1 MPSKKRKSKMLRPEQ
16 WEKLSDEE
24 LLNLRVRDLG
34 LRIEGTELQDRIAQL
49 YADLNAVGISFHPP
63 CYLADEWMC
72 PDRVPII
79 GIPFYL
85 AHPRLKQL
93 EHDMMLEVEGGT
105 ESSCIKLL
113 RHESGHAINYAY
125 HLFSRTRWRQLFG
138 RFSAMYSDVYQP
150 RPYSKRYVVHLEG
163 NYAQAHPDEDFAETF
178 AVCITPG
185 SNWRIRYRGWG
196 AMKKLLYV
204 DHLIREIGPAKP
216 VVNSR
221 EELAAASRMTSTLA
235 AYYDRRRR
243 YLREEFPGFYDLG
256 LQRLFAPQDASRGGE
271 SAAAFLRRWRR
282 QIIHSVTMWTGDR
295 KFDVN
300 ALLGLLS
307 RRCKAMNLY
316 LAKGEAETMSELSA
330 FVTAVMGR
338 LHNFADDDPKK

>member
-1 MPSKKRKSKMLRPEQ
+1 MPSKKRKAKTLRPEQ
-16 WEKLSDEE
+16 WERLPDEQ
-24 LLNLRVRDLG
+24 LLALRVRDLG
-34 LRIEGTELQDRIAQL
+34 LRIEDSELQGRIAQL
-49 YADLNAVGISFHPP
+49 YADLDAVGIAFHPP

-85 AHPRLKQL
+85 AHPRLRQL

-113 RHESGHAINYAY
+113 RHEAGHAINYAY
-125 HLFSRTRWRQLFG
+125 RLFSRTRWRQLFG
-138 RFSAMYSDVYQP
+138 AFSAPYSDVYQP
-150 RPYSKRYVVHLEG
+150 RPYSKRYVIHLEG

-185 SNWRIRYRGWG
+185 SNWRVRYHGWG

-216 VVNSR
+216 AVSSR
-221 EELAAASRMTSTLA
+221 EEMSAASRMTSTLA

-243 YLREEFPGFYDLG
+243 YLREEFPGFYDPG
-256 LQRLFAPQDASRGGE
+256 LQRLFAPQDAARSSE
-271 SAAAFLRRWRR
+271 SAAVFLRRWRR
-282 QIIHSVTMWTGDR
+282 QIIRSVTMWTGDR

-300 ALLGLLS
+300 ALLSLLA
-307 RRCKAMNLY
+307 RRCRAMNLC
-316 LAKGEAETMSELSA
+316 LAKGEAETISEVSA

-338 LHNFADDDPKK
+338 VHNFADNGPK